1 MKSQIGNRK
10 TGPERKG
17 AEPNRSGSETWEWE
31 VLPPE
36 VRQERASLESLFRW
50 LALIMDDFLRFPG
63 TKFRFG
69 LDPIIGLLPGIG
81 DVASAIISASAFV
94 CEPARVAGYL
104 AINFRAV
111 TQTKRMHS

>member
-17 AEPNRSGSETWEWE
+17 AEPKGSGSETWEWE

-36 VRQERASLESLFRW
+36 VRQKRASLEPLFRW

-69 LDPIIGLLPGIG
+69 LDTIIGLLPGICELA
-81 DVASAIISASAFV
+81 ASLISTSALFYSS
-94 CEPARVAGYL
+94 GYG
-104 AINFRAV
+104 
-111 TQTKRMHS
+111 